1 LVDDHVDTCA
11 VMEKLLL
18 ARGHTVT
25 VAHDMKSALEKAH
38 IAPIDLLISDVG
50 LPDGSGMELMAKL
63 SANSRLLGIAMS
75 GFGTNADIQKSLEAG
90 FSQHLVKPVTMEG
103 LDAAVEAVANG
114 RIEHEIRSGP

>member
-1 LVDDHVDTCA
+1 
-11 VMEKLLL
+11 
-18 ARGHTVT
+18 
-25 VAHDMKSALEKAH
+25 
-38 IAPIDLLISDVG
+38 
-50 LPDGSGMELMAKL
+50 MELMAKL